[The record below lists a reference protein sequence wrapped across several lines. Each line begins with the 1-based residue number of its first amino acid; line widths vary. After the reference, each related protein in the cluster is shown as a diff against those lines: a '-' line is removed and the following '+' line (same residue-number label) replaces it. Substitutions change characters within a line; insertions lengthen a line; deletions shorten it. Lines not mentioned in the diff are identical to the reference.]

1 MENSSTRKR
10 KNNERSLL
18 QTSSFFNNG
27 SHPHSTSYSPQ
38 SFSPPSSSS
47 SSSFQST
54 SIPQDWGTVISQ
66 QLGRALSGIVWYI
79 WDLLFG
85 TLMILR
91 PLFSFFLAIA
101 AILLILGALTRS
113 LSIIKSDVQFRI
125 VCKVPLMSYV
135 ITCPSRLDTTDPTM
149 LHVPNFADLVNKQ
162 AASYELIADSL
173 NSLNPG
179 FIQKKPAGKKT
190 RKRDKIKKLLLGR
203 KSNSREDT
211 GNVGDS
217 GEGDDDT
224 DEQDPHG
231 LVANSLQGGP
241 PLPLLLKRAEL
252 AVVDLKV
259 LVKHSS
265 LGDEPKVLLVDQL
278 QAFHTR
284 AKMTSRQLQFLQ
296 ARANGCLDGLV
307 IRNVYLTVELDR
319 LEQHQQLLAR
329 EGGRVGIWDK
339 VLDLFSAGHGKLN
352 HLVFNRNI
360 IAYQAGFKRTSLCY

>member
-1 MENSSTRKR
+1 MENSATRKR

-18 QTSSFFNNG
+18 RSSSSSYSQSSSFNNG
-27 SHPHSTSYSPQ
+27 SHPHSTESYSQQ
-38 SFSPPSSSS
+38 SFSPPLMSS

-54 SIPQDWGTVISQ
+54 SIPQDWGSVISV
-66 QLGRALSGIVWYI
+66 QLGRTLSGIVWYI
-79 WDLLFG
+79 WDLILG

-101 AILLILGALTRS
+101 VILLLLGALTRS
-113 LSIIKSDVQFRI
+113 LSIFKSEVQLRI
-125 VCKVPLMSYV
+125 VCKIPLISYIV
-135 ITCPSRLDTTDPTM
+135 TCPSGLDTMDPTI

-179 FIQKKPAGKKT
+179 FIQKKQAGKKT
-190 RKRDKIKKLLLGR
+190 RKRDKIMKLLSGR
-203 KSNSREDT
+203 K
-211 GNVGDS
+211 GNNGQPPGAGDAGDVGDS
-217 GEGDDDT
+217 GEGDDD

-231 LVANSLQGGP
+231 LVMNSQGGL

-259 LVKHSS
+259 LVKHSTLS
-265 LGDEPKVLLVDQL
+265 DEPKMLLVDRL

-284 AKMTSRQLQFLQ
+284 AKTTSRQLQFLQ

-319 LEQHQQLLAR
+319 LEQHQQLLAK
-329 EGGRVGIWDK
+329 EGGRVGVWDR
-339 VLDLFSAGHGKLN
+339 VLDLFSVGHGKS
-352 HLVFNRNI
+352 HSFP
-360 IAYQAGFKRTSLCY
+360 S